1 MRSLFF
7 SRRRRWRLFAVL
19 LLASVFTL
27 QATARESREAAIAS
41 AHPMATAA
49 GHEILAAGGNAFDA
63 AVAVAS
69 ALAVVEP
76 HSSGLGG
83 GGFFLLYVAA
93 EDRYVFVDAR
103 EVAPAAAYPGL
114 YLDADGKPLR
124 GPSLDGPLA
133 AGIPGEP
140 AGFAHLAEGYGRLPL
155 ATSLQPAIRYAQ
167 EGFPAYRRTLLGLRF
182 RQKTAA
188 RWPAFN
194 EVFYPN
200 GKLPEPGFVIR
211 QPDLAATLQRLAS
224 RGVADYYTGETA
236 RLLVDGV
243 RAAGGNWTL
252 EDLARYRVIER
263 DPLVTEYRGV
273 KIVTAPPPSSGGI
286 AIAQMLNILA
296 GFDSATL
303 SSVDRKHVLVEAM
316 RRAYRDRA
324 IYLGDP
330 DFVDI
335 PVERLVHPFYADGLR
350 ASIRM
355 DRATPS
361 ATLPGVWP
369 AGAERPQTTHFSL
382 MDAEGNRVAA
392 TITING
398 WYGSAFMPPGTGIIL
413 NNEMDDFSMAAGVPN
428 GFQLLGAEANRVGPG
443 RRPLSSMSPT
453 FLESERGV
461 AVLGTP
467 GGSRIITMVL
477 RSGLAW
483 MEDGATAQEMVS
495 LKRLHHQYYPDRVTA
510 EQGALTAD
518 EQSELEA
525 RGHEISVTPRNF
537 GNMNVVTWDR
547 RTGRVE
553 AATDPR
559 GAIEA
564 ENVRVY

>member
-1 MRSLFF
+1 MRALVLI
-7 SRRRRWRLFAVL
+7 RRRHWRLAPVL
-19 LLASVFTL
+19 LLAALLV
-27 QATARESREAAIAS
+27 ANAAARETREAAIAS
-41 AHPMATAA
+41 AHPLATEA
-49 GHEILAAGGNAFDA
+49 GHQVLAAGGNAFDA

-69 ALAVVEP
+69 SLAVVEP
-76 HSSGLGG
+76 QSSGLGG
-83 GGFFLLYVAA
+83 GGFFLLYIAA

-103 EVAPAAAYPGL
+103 ETAPAAASPAV
-114 YLDADGKPLR
+114 YLDADGKPMR
-124 GPSLDGPLA
+124 ASLDGPLA

-140 AGFAHLAEGYGRLPL
+140 AGFAHLAERYGRLPL
-155 ATSLQPAIRYAQ
+155 ATSLQPAIRYAE
-167 EGFPAYRRTLLGLRF
+167 EGFPAYRRMLLGLRF

-188 RWPAFN
+188 NWPAFN
-194 EVFYPN
+194 EVFYPD
-200 GKLPEPGFVIR
+200 GVPPEPGFVVR
-211 QPDLAATLQRLAS
+211 QRELGATLQRMAAK
-224 RGVADYYTGETA
+224 GAADFYTGETA

-243 RAAGGNWTL
+243 REAGGNWTA
-252 EDLARYRVIER
+252 EDLAGYRVIER
-263 DPLVTEYRGV
+263 EPLFIDYRGV
-273 KIVTAPPPSSGGI
+273 RIVTAPPPSSGGV
-286 AIAQMLNILA
+286 AMATMLNILA
-296 GFDSATL
+296 SFDTAAM
-303 SSVDRKHVLVEAM
+303 SSVDRKHVLIESM

-335 PVERLVHPFYADGLR
+335 PVERLVHPYYGIGLA

-413 NNEMDDFSMAAGVPN
+413 NNEMDDFAVAAGVPN
-428 GFQLLGAEANRVGPG
+428 GFQLLGTDANLVAPG
-443 RRPLSSMSPT
+443 RRPLSSMTPT

-461 AVLGTP
+461 AILGTP

-477 RSGLAW
+477 RGALAW
-483 MEDGATAQEMVS
+483 MDGATADEMVS
-495 LKRLHHQYYPDRVTA
+495 LKRIHHQYYPDRVTA
-510 EQGALTAD
+510 EQGALTAE
-518 EQSELEA
+518 EQSGLEA
-525 RGHEISVTPRNF
+525 RGHDVSVTPRNF

-547 RTGRVE
+547 RTGE
-553 AATDPR
+553 ADAATDPR
-559 GAIEA
+559 GAVEE